1 MTMVDSAL
9 LRSLLFGATAL
20 VLAVTCACSDGG
32 DGMVVVLPPQTLSE
46 PVPAENGEWW
56 SYTREPTY
64 QVIRETVDVPMR
76 DGVTIGCE
84 LTRPALA
91 GAPADGQFPGLVV
104 EFTPYVL
111 LAGKFREESDFF
123 TTRGYNTLVCTLRG
137 TGRSGGTWQHAM
149 SSQDGRD
156 AHDLVEWLATQTFS
170 DGRVGQFGESYGGQT
185 SYGSAVEGATHLR
198 AIAPM
203 QPPGDLYR
211 DVIYPGGI
219 KATEGGFIDN
229 WPPIAAG
236 LSVGAIDEEAE
247 YAVGRAHPT
256 YDDYWQDRAIVERV
270 ADIGIP
276 VLTIGGWND
285 GYFRSGTLANIE
297 ALPERTWAIYGPWP
311 HNYVVALCD
320 CPQEPLPSG
329 VLLAWFDH
337 WVMDL
342 PDVPIPESPT
352 FISFEGP
359 EGTGAGWRKIT
370 GWDPTGGS
378 GPRFI
383 LGANDSLDTAAT
395 DPATLSFHEPA
406 SPDELSGHATFTSEA
421 LARDEVLLGH
431 PTLMLRASLDAPDAH
446 FYVEL
451 LDVAADGTENL
462 VNDGF
467 LAASHRASHTDPSP
481 VEPGAQTDYEI
492 PIRAQ
497 HYRFAAGHRVRVRV
511 SAGEPGRLVTVDVP
525 VEVTLHVGGP
535 STLRLPGFR
544 EP

>member
-1 MTMVDSAL
+1 MRVKP
-9 LRSLLFGATAL
+9 LLFRVATL
-20 VLAVTCACSDGG
+20 LLGLTSACGDGG
-32 DGMVVVLPPQTLSE
+32 DGTVVILPSQTLSE
-46 PVPAENGEWW
+46 PVPQENNDWW
-56 SYTREPTY
+56 SYTRAPTY
-64 QVIRETVDVPMR
+64 EVIRNAVDVPMR
-76 DGVTIGCE
+76 DGVTLGCE
-84 LTRPALA
+84 ITRPALD

-111 LAGKFREESDFF
+111 LAGKFREEADFF
-123 TTRGYNTLVCTLRG
+123 ATRGYNTLVCTLRG
-137 TGRSGGTWQHAM
+137 TGRSGGAWLHAM

-156 AHDLVEWLATQTFS
+156 AHDLVEWLATQPFA

-185 SYGSAVEGATHLR
+185 SYGAAVEGATHLR
-198 AIAPM
+198 AVAPM

-219 KATEGGFIDN
+219 KSTEGGSIDN
-229 WPPIAAG
+229 WPGIAAG
-236 LSVGAIDEEAE
+236 LSAGAIDTAAE
-247 YAVGRAHPT
+247 YAVARAHPT

-270 ADIGIP
+270 GEIAIP
-276 VLTIGGWND
+276 VLTIGGWLD
-285 GYFRSGTLANIE
+285 GYFRSGTLASIE

-320 CPQEPLPSG
+320 CPAVPLPSG

-342 PDVPIPESPT
+342 PDVPIPATPT
-352 FISFEGP
+352 FVSFEGP
-359 EGTGAGWRKIT
+359 RGTGAGWRKVT
-370 GWDPTGGS
+370 GWDPTGS
-378 GPRFI
+378 GAPRFL
-383 LGANDSLDTAAT
+383 LGANGSLGAAAT
-395 DPATLSFHEPA
+395 GPATVSFYEPD
-406 SPDELSGHATFTSEA
+406 SPDALSGEATFTSNA

-431 PTLMLRASLDAPDAH
+431 PTLVLRASLDAPDAH
-446 FYVEL
+446 FYIEL
-451 LDVAADGTENL
+451 LDVAADGTEVL

-467 LAASHRASHTDPSP
+467 LAASHHLSHTDPVP
-481 VEPGAQTDYEI
+481 VEPGVETDYQI

-511 SAGEPGRLVTVDVP
+511 SAGEPVRLVPVDVP

-544 EP
+544 DL